1 MYRIA
6 IVEDQERDARK
17 LAEALDRYAQK
28 KRVELEHTWFASATA
43 FLEGYRHQ
51 YQLVFMDI
59 RMPGGVDGMS
69 AAHELRETD
78 HTVVLVFLTSLAQYA
93 VESYAVEATDYILK
107 PVTYAA
113 LELKLPRILSRCQAD
128 DEEIIIQSG
137 SSAVKLR
144 ASEIFYV
151 EIYDHHIQYLTQRG
165 VVRSYG
171 TLKEVES
178 VLPESF
184 FRVNNQT
191 IVNLRYVRRVDSTDT
206 LVQERRFPV
215 SRGRKKEFLAALNRE
230 GVRI

>member
-6 IVEDQERDARK
+6 IVEDQEHDARK
-17 LAEALDRYAQK
+17 LAEALHRYAQE
-28 KRVELEHTWFASATA
+28 KRVEFEHMWFRSASE
-43 FLEGYRHQ
+43 FLENYKHQ

-59 RMPGGVDGMS
+59 HMPGGIDGMS
-69 AAHELRETD
+69 AARELRQTD
-78 HTVVLVFLTSLAQYA
+78 RAVVLVFLTSLAQYA
-93 VESYAVEATDYILK
+93 VESYDVEAADYILK

-113 LELKLPRILSRCQAD
+113 LELKLPRILGRCQTN
-128 DEEIIIQSG
+128 DEEIIIQNG
-137 SSAVKLR
+137 SSTVKLR
-144 ASEIFYV
+144 VSEIFYV

-165 VVRSYG
+165 IVRSYG

-191 IVNLRYVRRVDSTDT
+191 IVNLRYVRSVDSTDT
-206 LVQERRFPV
+206 VVQECRFPI

-230 GVRI
+230 GTRI